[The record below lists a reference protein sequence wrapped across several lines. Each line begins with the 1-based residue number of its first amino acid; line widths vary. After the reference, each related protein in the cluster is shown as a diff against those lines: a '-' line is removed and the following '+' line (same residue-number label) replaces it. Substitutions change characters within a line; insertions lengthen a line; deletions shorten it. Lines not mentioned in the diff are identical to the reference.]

1 MLGVSVKISLNYHLT
16 IIVKRFYIIEVN
28 RTGKLMN
35 IWAIYKLL
43 ETNGVDVRHKAS
55 KSTTS
60 DGSVRYSLIK
70 VQDLG
75 KFFNISNPA
84 EYFRKI
90 ARGEREERFIEFI
103 KQSTGR
109 PAMYIA
115 EPIFY
120 EFLLTSDNPICH
132 KLQDWVFGTVVN
144 HLVNDGIYTKAMEKV
159 SND

>member
-1 MLGVSVKISLNYHLT
+1 
-16 IIVKRFYIIEVN
+16 
-28 RTGKLMN
+28 MN
-35 IWAIYKLL
+35 IWLIYQLL
-43 ETNGVDVRHKAS
+43 EKNDVSVLENAS
-55 KSTTS
+55 KHTTS
-60 DGSVRYSLIK
+60 DGSVRYNLIK

-103 KQSTGR
+103 AQPMGR

-120 EFLLTSDNPICH
+120 EFLMTSDNPICI
-132 KLQDWVFGTVVN
+132 KLQDWMFGKVIN
-144 HLVNDGIYTKAMEKV
+144 HIVNDGLYTKAME
-159 SND
+159 NI